1 MIKIAVIL
9 LLTFISSILGHQ
21 WTEINGSL
29 KDITGSP
36 NYLWGVNSNDNIY
49 RCAQPCT
56 GIWVNVP
63 GGLREIDANDYEVW
77 GISSINEIF
86 KRSVDGS
93 GNWNKVSGH
102 FYHVS
107 ASGNGYIWAVG
118 TDNCPYRCNKPC
130 SGSWSKIGNKC
141 AIKQIDGGQNYVYAV
156 NNTNHVFSRPVDG
169 SGSWRYIPGKMQHV
183 TAGSYEIFGVDAQ
196 NEVHRCKKPCIGEWE
211 KITFDDGDMKRCDAT
226 INGIFGVTTGGT
238 IYYHKLP

>member
-1 MIKIAVIL
+1 MFKIAVVL
-9 LLTFISSILGHQ
+9 LLGFISSISGHQ
-21 WTEINGSL
+21 WTEIPGGL
-29 KDITGSP
+29 KDIAGSP
-36 NYLWGVNSNDNIY
+36 NYLWGVSSNDNIY

-56 GIWVNVP
+56 GSWVNVP
-63 GGLREIDANDYEVW
+63 RGLREIDANNYEVW

-93 GNWNKVSGH
+93 GNWIKVSGH

-141 AIKQIDGGQNYVYAV
+141 AIKQIDGGQDYVYAV

-169 SGSWRYIPGKMQHV
+169 SGS
-183 TAGSYEIFGVDAQ
+183 
-196 NEVHRCKKPCIGEWE
+196 
-211 KITFDDGDMKRCDAT
+211 
-226 INGIFGVTTGGT
+226 
-238 IYYHKLP
+238 